1 MNLNS
6 LAVRLHDNRSWTT
19 GQDGLKELLVL
30 CAISC
35 LVIFE
40 LYSFGLIS
48 FVNVYGAQDNAT
60 TTKFVTYSSPKY
72 GVAIDY
78 PGNWKIRE
86 GESEVWFEAPVAATG
101 TMGIIIQ
108 SSQNM
113 SLPELVQVQL
123 DQIKETS
130 KELNVIS
137 SNLTTLAGIPAN
149 RTDFTY
155 KVEEGNLF
163 GAVTYEY
170 RVIEIS
176 ALKGDTFYT
185 ILYPATLQNFHLF
198 LPIVQKMLSTLK
210 IL

>member
-1 MNLNS
+1 MNLHS
-6 LAVRLHDNRSWTT
+6 LAVRLHDNRSWKPD
-19 GQDGLKELLVL
+19 QDCFNELLVL

-40 LYSFGLIS
+40 FYSFGPIS
-48 FVNVYGAQDNAT
+48 FVNVYGAQDNVT
-60 TTKFVTYSSPKY
+60 TAKFVTYNSTKY
-72 GVAIDY
+72 GLAIDY
-78 PGNWKIRE
+78 PENWKIRD
-86 GESEVWFEAPVAATG
+86 GETEVWFEAPVAATG

-108 SSQNM
+108 PSQNM

-123 DQIKETS
+123 GQIKEIS
-130 KELNVIS
+130 KELKIIS
-137 SNLTTLAGIPAN
+137 SNQTTLADNPAN

-155 KVEEGNLF
+155 KVEERNLF
-163 GAVTYEY
+163 GADTYEY
-170 RVIEIS
+170 RVIEVS

-185 ILYPATLQNFHLF
+185 ILYPATPENFHLF

>member
-1 MNLNS
+1 MSLHS
-6 LAVRLHDNRSWTT
+6 LAVRLYDNRSWKRD
-19 GQDGLKELLVL
+19 QDCLNELLVL

-40 LYSFGLIS
+40 FYSFGLIS
-48 FVNVYGAQDNAT
+48 FENVYGAQDNVT
-60 TTKFVTYSSPKY
+60 TTKFVTYNSTKY
-72 GVAIDY
+72 GFAIDY
-78 PGNWKIRE
+78 PENWKTRE
-86 GESEVWFEAPVAATG
+86 VESDVWFEAPVAATG
-101 TMGIIIQ
+101 TMGIIVQ
-108 SSQNM
+108 PSQNM

-137 SNLTTLAGIPAN
+137 SNLTTLAGNPAN

-155 KVEEGNLF
+155 KVEERNLF
-163 GAVTYEY
+163 GADTYEY

-185 ILYPATLQNFHLF
+185 ILYPATPQNFHIF
-198 LPIVQKMLSTLK
+198 LPIVQKMLSTFK